1 MKKVLTS
8 FALVSALASSAA
20 LAEQSGA
27 FVGIDGGYASHKA
40 KITGEGSD
48 SASGFKGFRYGLVGG
63 YKYFLDDN
71 LGFRGYVNLTTGTK
85 NTTGDTGPSLSTGQI
100 TRFDIGINADVLYNF
115 LQSGDFE
122 YGAFGGLSLDYAS
135 NKYKHKELS
144 VKPKGIDFGINL
156 GLRMNYTQTHGFELW
171 SRFGLNDTKKSVTWE
186 DGSSDDLKIR
196 QPYAVGLRYTFNF

>member
-40 KITGEGSD
+40 GSE
-48 SASGFKGFRYGLVGG
+48 SGYNGFRYGLVGG

-71 LGFRGYVNLTTGTK
+71 LGFRGYANLTFGTK
-85 NTTGDTGPSLSTGQI
+85 ATKGSNNPQLD
-100 TRFDIGINADVLYNF
+100 RFDIGVNADVLYNF
-115 LQSGDFE
+115 LQSGDLE
-122 YGAFGGLSLDYAS
+122 YGAFGGLSLDYAN
-135 NKYKHKELS
+135 NKFKIKNYGDEKANGFDL
-144 VKPKGIDFGINL
+144 GINL

-171 SRFGLNDTKKSVTWE
+171 SRFGLVGPKFD
-186 DGSSDDLKIR
+186 DGDEKVK